1 MISKQFLIFLGVGLV
16 VIGGALFLVFST
28 TKGNHLELK
37 GDVLKIRTGALDEKN
52 SAAVLDVRLT
62 NPSDVPFVVREVSV
76 TVDGQDG
83 QSTNGSVVSKT
94 DLKQLF
100 AYNRFLGDQYN
111 EGLGIKDS
119 IAPHA
124 TVDRMVAVQF
134 EIPAAQLDNS
144 KVLHFEVQD
153 LDGALFDATRKMK

>member
-1 MISKQFLIFLGVGLV
+1 MNKQFLIFLGVGLV
-16 VIGGALFLVFST
+16 VIGAAIFVVFSS

-37 GDVLKIRTGALDEKN
+37 GEVLKIRTGALDEKT
-52 SAAVLDVRLT
+52 SAAILDVRLT

-83 QSTNGSVVSKT
+83 QSASGSLISKT

-111 EGLGIKDS
+111 DGLGIKDS
-119 IAPHA
+119 IPAHA
-124 TVDRMVAVQF
+124 SVDRMVAVRF
-134 EIPAAQLDNS
+134 DIPAPQLDSS
-144 KVLHFEVQD
+144 KLLHFEVQD
-153 LDGALFDATRKMK
+153 MDGALFDASRKVK

>member
-1 MISKQFLIFLGVGLV
+1 MNKQFLIFLGVGLV
-16 VIGGALFLVFST
+16 VIGAAIFFVFSS

-37 GDVLKIRTGALDEKN
+37 GEVLKIRTGALDEKT
-52 SAAVLDVRLT
+52 SAAILDVRLT

-83 QSTNGSVVSKT
+83 QSASGSQISKT

-111 EGLGIKDS
+111 DGLGIKDS
-119 IAPHA
+119 IPAHA
-124 TVDRMVAVQF
+124 TVDRMVAVRF
-134 EIPAAQLDNS
+134 DLPAPQLDSS
-144 KVLHFEVQD
+144 KLLHFEVQD
-153 LDGALFDATRKMK
+153 MDGALFDASRKMK